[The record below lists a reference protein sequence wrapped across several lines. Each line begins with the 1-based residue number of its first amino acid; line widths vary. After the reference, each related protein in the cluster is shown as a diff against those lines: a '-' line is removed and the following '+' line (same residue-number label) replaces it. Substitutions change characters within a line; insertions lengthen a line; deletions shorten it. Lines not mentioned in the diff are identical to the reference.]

1 MDDII
6 TFEDPNEV
14 PNFIKVIGIGGGGGN
29 AVTHM
34 YTEGIKGVDFII
46 CNTDYQALA
55 KSPVPNKISIGK
67 LGAGNNPEVARE
79 AAEAASDEIKNTI
92 GEETKMLFITAGMGG
107 GTGTGAAP
115 IISKIAHDMGL
126 LTVGIVTTPFSL
138 EGKRRKDQ
146 AEAGINEMKKYVDA
160 YIIISN
166 DKLREEFGNMK
177 LSEAFRKADDVL
189 KTAAKGIAELVTVTG
204 HVNVDFRDVD
214 AVMRSSGKAIMGSA
228 IAEGEDRANKA
239 IREALESPLLTESDL
254 TGAKN
259 ILLYI
264 HSGNTEV
271 TLDEVNDMLD
281 YIQQSTGHVSDI
293 IWGNGKNDALG
304 EALSVTVI
312 ASGFP
317 EVEDFTPVTHIMETK
332 TGPEL
337 NEPKK
342 KEEPK
347 IEEKVEEK
355 PEIKIVTHSAIEEAA
370 SEGEQTP
377 ANIGDEKNPTE
388 TEQKTS
394 PEVKPETKTEK
405 TKIVYQLHSTEE
417 QDDELSTK
425 GQTTNTTPL
434 PDSDGRSQSQND
446 NVFQT
451 ATPSVKKYDNPF
463 ANNNDDDDFGL
474 KKLDQAQQ
482 KQPSAA
488 VQTQV
493 KTVKTIV
500 DPNEE
505 IRRKRLNG
513 LSDAIRSAESFEYY
527 ESVPAYKRLG
537 LDINNNA
544 SDEEL
549 SNYSAEKDKLT
560 YRENSYLNAKVD

>member
-1 MDDII
+1 MMDDII

-14 PNFIKVIGIGGGGGN
+14 SNFIKVIGIGGGGGN

-79 AAEAASDEIKNTI
+79 AAEEASEEIKKAI

-146 AEAGINEMKKYVDA
+146 AEAGISEMKKYVDA
-160 YIIISN
+160 YIVISN

-177 LSEAFRKADDVL
+177 LSEAFHKADDVL

-214 AVMRSSGKAIMGSA
+214 AVMRGSGKAIMGSA
-228 IAEGEDRANKA
+228 IAEGEDRADKA
-239 IREALESPLLTESDL
+239 IKEALESPLLTESDL

-293 IWGNGKNDALG
+293 IWGNGRNDALG
-304 EALSVTVI
+304 EAISVTVI

-317 EVEDFTPVTHIMETK
+317 DTEDSQPVTHVMCTNAS
-332 TGPEL
+332 PEL
-337 NEPKK
+337 NERKDEEK
-342 KEEPK
+342 KEKPK
-347 IEEKVEEK
+347 VEEKVEEQ
-355 PEIKIVTHSAIEEAA
+355 PEMKIVTHNETEKAA
-370 SEGEQTP
+370 SEEAQTP
-377 ANIGDEKNPTE
+377 AR
-388 TEQKTS
+388 
-394 PEVKPETKTEK
+394 
-405 TKIVYQLHSTEE
+405 IVHHLATEE
-417 QDDELSTK
+417 ENDDELTANEQPSA
-425 GQTTNTTPL
+425 TNPL
-434 PDSDGRSQSQND
+434 PDSDNKTQND
-446 NVFQT
+446 NVSQS
-451 ATPSVKKYDNPF
+451 ATPSIKKYDNPF
-463 ANNNDDDDFGL
+463 VNNNDDDDFGL
-474 KKLDQAQQ
+474 KKLDQTQQ
-482 KQPSAA
+482 KQPSAM

-493 KTVKTIV
+493 KTIVKPII

-513 LSDAIRSAESFEYY
+513 LSDAIRSAASFEYY

-537 LDINNNA
+537 LEIGNNT

-549 SNYSAEKDKLT
+549 SNYSAGKDELT

>member
-79 AAEAASDEIKNTI
+79 AAEAASEEIHKAI
-92 GEETKMLFITAGMGG
+92 GEDTKMLFITAGMGG

-115 IISKIAHDMGL
+115 IVSKIAHDMGM

-146 AEAGINEMKKYVDA
+146 AEEGIREMKKYVDA

-214 AVMRSSGKAIMGSA
+214 AVMRGSGKAIMGSA
-228 IAEGEDRANKA
+228 VAEGEDRADKA

-264 HSGNTEV
+264 HSGTTEV

-293 IWGNGKNDALG
+293 IWGNGRNDALG
-304 EALSVTVI
+304 EAISVTVI

-317 EVEDFTPVTHIMETK
+317 DTEDQQPVTHVMYTNAS
-332 TGPEL
+332 PEL
-337 NEPKK
+337 NERKSEEPNVEQ

-347 IEEKVEEK
+347 VEEKVEEK
-355 PEIKIVTHSAIEEAA
+355 PEIKIVTHNETVESASKEV
-370 SEGEQTP
+370 QTP
-377 ANIGDEKNPTE
+377 ARIIHHLAEEDDE
-388 TEQKTS
+388 
-394 PEVKPETKTEK
+394 
-405 TKIVYQLHSTEE
+405 EE
-417 QDDELSTK
+417 NDDEL
-425 GQTTNTTPL
+425 TTNEHPVATNPL
-434 PDSDGRSQSQND
+434 PDSDDRTQND
-446 NVFQT
+446 NVFQS
-451 ATPSVKKYDNPF
+451 ATPSIKKYDNPF
-463 ANNNDDDDFGL
+463 VNNNDDDDFGL
-474 KKLDQAQQ
+474 KKLDRAQQ
-482 KQPSAA
+482 RQPSAM

-493 KTVKTIV
+493 KTIAKPII

-505 IRRKRLNG
+505 MRRKRLNG
-513 LSDAIRSAESFEYY
+513 LSDAVRSASSFEYY

-537 LDINNNA
+537 LEIGNNT

-549 SNYSAEKDKLT
+549 SNYSAGKDELK
-560 YRENSYLNAKVD
+560 YGENSYLNAKVD

>member
-6 TFEDPNEV
+6 TFEDPSEV
-14 PNFIKVIGIGGGGGN
+14 SNFIKVIGIGGGGGN

-67 LGAGNNPEVARE
+67 LGAGNNPEVAKE
-79 AAEAASDEIKNTI
+79 AAEAASEEIRKAI

-115 IISKIAHDMGL
+115 IVSKIAHDMNL

-146 AEAGINEMKKYVDA
+146 AEEGIREMKKYVDA

-166 DKLREEFGNMK
+166 DKLREKFGNMK
-177 LSEAFRKADDVL
+177 LSEAFQKADDVL

-204 HVNVDFRDVD
+204 HVNVDFKDVD
-214 AVMRSSGKAIMGSA
+214 AVMRGSGKAIMGSA
-228 IAEGEDRANKA
+228 IAEGEDRADKA
-239 IREALESPLLTESDL
+239 IKEALESPLLTESDL

-293 IWGNGKNDALG
+293 IWGNGRNDALG
-304 EALSVTVI
+304 EAISVTVI

-317 EVEDFTPVTHIMETK
+317 DTEDLQPVTHVMCTNAS
-332 TGPEL
+332 PEL
-337 NEPKK
+337 NERKSEEK
-342 KEEPK
+342 KEEP
-347 IEEKVEEK
+347 KVEEK
-355 PEIKIVTHSAIEEAA
+355 PEMKIVTHKETEEAA
-370 SEGEQTP
+370 SEEVQP
-377 ANIGDEKNPTE
+377 PTRI
-388 TEQKTS
+388 
-394 PEVKPETKTEK
+394 VHHLATEK
-405 TKIVYQLHSTEE
+405 DN
-417 QDDELSTK
+417 DDEL
-425 GQTTNTTPL
+425 TTNKQPAATNPIH
-434 PDSDGRSQSQND
+434 DSYDKTQND
-446 NVFQT
+446 NVFQS
-451 ATPSVKKYDNPF
+451 ATPFGKKYNNPF
-463 ANNNDDDDFGL
+463 VNNNDDDDFGL
-474 KKLDQAQQ
+474 KKLDQTQQ
-482 KQPSAA
+482 KQPSAM

-493 KTVKTIV
+493 KTIVKPTI
-500 DPNEE
+500 DQNEE
-505 IRRKRLNG
+505 MRRKRLNG
-513 LSDAIRSAESFEYY
+513 LSDAIRSASTFEYY
-527 ESVPAYKRLG
+527 ESVPAYKRLNLEIG
-537 LDINNNA
+537 NNI

-549 SNYSAEKDKLT
+549 SNYSAGKDKLT
-560 YRENSYLNAKVD
+560 YKENSYLNPKVD

>member
-79 AAEAASDEIKNTI
+79 AAEAASEEIHKAI
-92 GEETKMLFITAGMGG
+92 GEDTKMLFITAGMGG

-115 IISKIAHDMGL
+115 IVSKIAHDMGM

-146 AEAGINEMKKYVDA
+146 AEEGIREMKKYVDA

-214 AVMRSSGKAIMGSA
+214 AVMRGSGKAIMGSA
-228 IAEGEDRANKA
+228 VAEGEDRADRA

-264 HSGNTEV
+264 HSGTTEV

-293 IWGNGKNDALG
+293 IWGNGRNDALG
-304 EALSVTVI
+304 EAISVTVI

-317 EVEDFTPVTHIMETK
+317 DTEDQQPVTHVMYTNAS
-332 TGPEL
+332 PEL
-337 NEPKK
+337 NERKNEEPKVEE

-347 IEEKVEEK
+347 VEEKEEPKVEEKVEEK
-355 PEIKIVTHSAIEEAA
+355 PEIKIVTHNETVESASKEV
-370 SEGEQTP
+370 QTP
-377 ANIGDEKNPTE
+377 ERIIHHLVEEEKN
-388 TEQKTS
+388 
-394 PEVKPETKTEK
+394 
-405 TKIVYQLHSTEE
+405 EE
-417 QDDELSTK
+417 NDDEL
-425 GQTTNTTPL
+425 TTNEQPAATNPL
-434 PDSDGRSQSQND
+434 PDSNDRTQND
-446 NVFQT
+446 NVFQS
-451 ATPSVKKYDNPF
+451 ATPSIKKYDNPF
-463 ANNNDDDDFGL
+463 VNNNDDDDFGL
-474 KKLDQAQQ
+474 KKFDQTQQ
-482 KQPSAA
+482 RQPSAM

-493 KTVKTIV
+493 KTIAKTII

-505 IRRKRLNG
+505 MRRKRLNG
-513 LSDAIRSAESFEYY
+513 LSDAVHSMSSFEYY

-537 LDINNNA
+537 LEIGNNTSN
-544 SDEEL
+544 EEL
-549 SNYSAEKDKLT
+549 SNYSAGKDELT
-560 YRENSYLNAKVD
+560 YGENSYLNAKVD